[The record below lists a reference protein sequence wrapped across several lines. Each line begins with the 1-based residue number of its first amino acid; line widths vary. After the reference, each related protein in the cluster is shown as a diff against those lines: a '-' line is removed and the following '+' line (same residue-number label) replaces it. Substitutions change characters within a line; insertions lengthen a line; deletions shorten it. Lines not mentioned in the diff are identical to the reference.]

1 MAVSTK
7 SVIILVIVLLLIA
20 GAGAGIYFLVKHI
33 QNSKKPSTINNTNG
47 NGDNSTN
54 Q

>member
-1 MAVSTK
+1 MAVSAK
-7 SVIILVIVLLLIA
+7 SVIILVIVSLLLS
-20 GAGAGIYFLVKHI
+20 GAVAGIYFLIKHI

-47 NGDNSTN
+47 NANNSTN